1 MEMQKS
7 IWQNVV
13 RNDNVL
19 ISTSELIKSYSQFIG
34 QYTDKYGWKPFLMTF
49 MFKPLKGS
57 QRAIMHQMNDEIDRV
72 YSTFLTRVVRK
83 PNVLFQ
89 RYLCQCPILIAAPD
103 RPVPKHEKQRLKD
116 VTINN
121 GHHMHGILLMPW
133 VSRLKQ
139 DVVSHFE
146 KYRRLYVKNRLLRLD
161 VRAIESNLPGV
172 VDYSFKSMKGSE
184 FGYDDIV
191 IFPKSEAE
199 LRDRPRS
206 HFHLGEGEVD
216 DMTRPY

>member
-1 MEMQKS
+1 MEMRNEKIH
-7 IWQNVV
+7 IWQNIDH
-13 RNDNVL
+13 NHNVSV
-19 ISTSELIKSYSQFIG
+19 STSELIKSYSQFIG
-34 QYTDKYGWKPFLMTF
+34 QYTDKYGWNPFLMTF

-57 QRAIMHQMNDEIDRV
+57 QEVIMHQMNDEVDRV

-89 RYLCQCPILIAAPD
+89 RYLCQRPILIAAPD
-103 RPVPKHEKQRLKD
+103 QRVPKHEKQRLKD

-121 GHHMHGILLMPW
+121 GHHVHGILVVPW
-133 VSRLKQ
+133 ASRLKE

-146 KYRRLYVKNRLLRLD
+146 KYRTLYVKNRLLRLD

-172 VDYSFKSMKGSE
+172 VDYALKSMKGRE

-199 LRDRPRS
+199 LRHTP
-206 HFHLGEGEVD
+206 
-216 DMTRPY
+216 